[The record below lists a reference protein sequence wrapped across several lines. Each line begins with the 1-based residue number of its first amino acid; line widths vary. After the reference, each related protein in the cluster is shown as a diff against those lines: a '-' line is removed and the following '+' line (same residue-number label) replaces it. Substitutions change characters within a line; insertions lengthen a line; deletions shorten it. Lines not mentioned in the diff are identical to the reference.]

1 MDIEIVVRGNKR
13 QMRDPVHTCST
24 VQASNKTHVLEYLL
38 VLCFVCVDAAA
49 FRLPNLK
56 ASQFLVLLVRIYLI

>member
-1 MDIEIVVRGNKR
+1 MDIEIVVRGNER

-38 VLCFVCVDAAA
+38 VLCFVLMPPPFDY
-49 FRLPNLK
+49 
-56 ASQFLVLLVRIYLI
+56 QI